1 MRYNPAQAAHPTVL
15 LLQFY
20 LNRGQL
26 IARAGRERTKN
37 VPSSIA
43 LDKQGRCGYLVTCLR
58 RQCPPVS
65 DKSYAHT
72 DGCMAIDSLYNVYN
86 VLDPVAV
93 ALNAVVDAEYAKV
106 VKPVGINSV
115 TSSLLSDYAS
125 KASSFFSSLVP
136 SFGAAPSAALAAG
149 MPLIGANSG
158 DKKKATQADE
168 GHPANKEED
177 EVPAKRPAL
186 QRPKT
191 KRQFTSEL
199 DLAGLK
205 RFQRAEARMLALNP
219 QGSIDFYLSGEGF
232 SQYWDMILS
241 HAGYWH
247 DLRLATFVSGP
258 HFARRGGDERS

>member
-1 MRYNPAQAAHPTVL
+1 
-15 LLQFY
+15 
-20 LNRGQL
+20 
-26 IARAGRERTKN
+26 
-37 VPSSIA
+37 
-43 LDKQGRCGYLVTCLR
+43 
-58 RQCPPVS
+58 
-65 DKSYAHT
+65 
-72 DGCMAIDSLYNVYN
+72 MAIDSLYNVYN

-149 MPLIGANSG
+149 MPLIGATPA
-158 DKKKATQADE
+158 DKKKSTQADE
-168 GHPANKEED
+168 AHPASKEE

-247 DLRLATFVSGP
+247 DMRLATFVSRP
-258 HFARRGGDERS
+258 HFARLRGDERP